1 MLRIEP
7 YRPADLPLVAAFVAA
22 IQEHER
28 ASVPG
33 LKPGAEIAAAYTEMI
48 ERSIRDKTGV
58 VLMARR
64 GTETLGFA
72 AAWIETD
79 PDPCLEAAERRHAY
93 VSDIYVVEAA
103 RRQRV
108 GHRLLAALEAEMR
121 GRGCRRIRI
130 CAKAANAGALACY
143 EAAGY
148 RPYEVI
154 LSKPMG

>member
-7 YRPADLPLVAAFVAA
+7 YRPADLPLVATFIAA

-33 LKPGAEIAAAYTEMI
+33 LKPGTEIAAAYAEMI
-48 ERSIRDKTGV
+48 EQSVRQKDGV
-58 VLMARR
+58 ILMARR
-64 GTETLGFA
+64 GTETVGFA

-79 PDPCLEAAERRHAY
+79 PDPCIEEAERRHVY
-93 VSDIYVVEAA
+93 VSDIYVVEAT

-108 GHRLLAALEAEMR
+108 GHRLLVALEAEMR
-121 GRGCRRIRI
+121 ERGCRRIRI
-130 CAKAANAGALACY
+130 CAKATNSGAVACY

-154 LSKPMG
+154 LSKPIG

>member
-7 YRPADLPLVAAFVAA
+7 YQSADLPLVATFVAA

-33 LKPGAEIAAAYTEMI
+33 LKPGAEIAAAYAEMI
-48 ERSIRDKTGV
+48 ERSVRQKDGV
-58 VLMARR
+58 MLMARR
-64 GTETLGFA
+64 GSETVGFA

-79 PDPCLEAAERRHAY
+79 PDPCLEGAERRYVY
-93 VSDIYVVEAA
+93 VSDIYVVEAQ

-108 GHRLLAALEAEMR
+108 AHRLLAALEAEMR
-121 GRGCRRIRI
+121 ERGCRRIRL
-130 CAKAANAGALACY
+130 CAKAANAGAIACY

>member
-1 MLRIEP
+1 MLRIEAHQS
-7 YRPADLPLVAAFVAA
+7 ADLPLVASFVAA

-33 LKPGAEIAAAYTEMI
+33 LKPGAEIAAGYAEMI
-48 ERSIRDKTGV
+48 ERSVRRNNGV
-58 VLMARR
+58 ILMARR
-64 GTETLGFA
+64 GAETVGFA

-79 PDPCLEAAERRHAY
+79 PDPCLEEAERRHAY

-103 RRQRV
+103 RRQGV

-121 GRGCRRIRI
+121 KRGCRRIRL
-130 CAKAANAGALACY
+130 CAKATNAVALACY

-154 LSKPMG
+154 LSKPIG

>member
-7 YRPADLPLVAAFVAA
+7 YRPADLPLVVTFVAA

-28 ASVPG
+28 AAVPE
-33 LKPGAEIAAAYTEMI
+33 LKPGREIAGAYAEMI
-48 ERSIRDKTGV
+48 ERSVRQKNGV
-58 VLMARR
+58 MLMARR

-79 PDPCLEAAERRHAY
+79 PDPCLEEAERRHAY

-103 RRQRV
+103 RRHGV
-108 GHRLLAALEAEMR
+108 GHRLLAALETAMR
-121 GRGCRRIRI
+121 ERGCPRIRI
-130 CAKAANAGALACY
+130 CAKAANSGALACY
-143 EAAGY
+143 EAALY

-154 LSKPMG
+154 LSKPLG